1 MRIINFYGLAIAL
14 IVMLTMFVF
23 SAFSIN
29 YTPLGDLSEEN
40 APLDDATQN
49 DTINNDTQ
57 DNYSTCRLY

>member
-14 IVMLTMFVF
+14 IAMLTIFVF

-40 APLDDATQN
+40 APLDDATRSEI
-49 DTINNDTQ
+49 INIDTQ
-57 DNYSTCRLY
+57 ENDRTCRFY